1 MVIMI
6 RLIALFFLFSLSMSA
21 QELRGIW
28 LSRNELGSKAQI
40 AAIMDSLA
48 ANNFNTV
55 LVNCWSRGYP
65 LFPSETFYKHT
76 GMYIDPV
83 YEGRDVLAEAIA
95 EGHRRGLS
103 VEAWFE
109 YGLVGGYNAYYPGTS
124 GKGKIFDV
132 HPDWVAKKLDG
143 TEVNSVGH
151 YWMAPSRPEVRQ
163 FLLELHR
170 EVAEKYDIDGIEFD
184 RIRYSGNGYGYDGYT
199 DSLWRA
205 SHGGNPPPSDGAD
218 AEWMRFRA
226 DFLNDFMRAA
236 YDSIKA
242 VNPHVYVT
250 NAPGFYSSSSY
261 QSYNDNLQD
270 WFQWVE
276 TGSVDHVQVQ
286 MYVGSDASLNAYLNY
301 IFSNPIRPITK
312 VDRIYPALAFAP
324 NGNQTSTAELLKM
337 INTTRT
343 RGMHGNVWW
352 YYGDLN
358 TTYSQFLK
366 STAYPAKAEVPG
378 RIPNWRPPGVIVHE
392 TDPSVSKSEGWSNVV
407 VKGYEGN
414 SIAADSSG
422 DKWIDYTMPVPANGW
437 YEVYAFVP
445 SNPIRST
452 RAPYDLFDS
461 SGTSRRFLIDQS
473 NNKNNGWVKLGD
485 TYLKQ
490 GNQKVVRLSNDSV
503 EQYRSVAADAMMLT
517 INRKLSP
524 NVTVTEVQKEN
535 FPVARPDKF
544 WLGQNFPNPFNPA
557 TTISFSVPESAGNND
572 AVTIRVFDLLGRIV
586 ATAANDAYG
595 PGHYTVTFDASDIS
609 SGVYYYQLHAGQF
622 VQTRKMVVVK

>member
-1 MVIMI
+1 MKKLFVIY
-6 RLIALFFLFSLSMSA
+6 FLFHSLSSA

-28 LSRNELGSKAQI
+28 LSRNELGTKAQI

-55 LVNCWSRGYP
+55 LINCWSRGYP
-65 LFPSETFYKHT
+65 LFPSETFFKHT
-76 GMYIDPV
+76 GMTIDPV

-109 YGLVGGYNAYYPGTS
+109 YGLVGGYNGYYPGTS

-132 HPDWVAKKLDG
+132 HPEWVAKKLDG

-184 RIRYSGNGYGYDGYT
+184 RIRYSGNGYGYDSYT

-205 SHGGNPPPSDGAD
+205 SHGGNPPPSSGAD
-218 AEWMRFRA
+218 PEWMRFRA

-242 VNPHVYVT
+242 VNPHVFVT

-286 MYVGSDASLNAYLNY
+286 MYVGTDAALNAYLNY
-301 IFSNPIRPITK
+301 IFTNNIRPITK
-312 VDRIYPALAFAP
+312 VDRIFPALAFAP
-324 NGNQTSTAELLKM
+324 NGNQTSTAELMKM

-343 RGMHGNVWW
+343 RGMYGNVWW

-358 TTYSQFLK
+358 STYSRFLT
-366 STAYPAKAEVPG
+366 STAYPGKAEIPG
-378 RIPNWRPPGVIVHE
+378 RISNWRPPGVIVNE
-392 TDPSVSKSEGWSNVV
+392 SDPSVTKSDGWINVA
-407 VKGYEGN
+407 VKGFEGN

-422 DKWIDYTMPVPANGW
+422 DKWIEYTLPVPADGW
-437 YEVYAFVP
+437 YTVYAFVP
-445 SNPIRST
+445 WNSIRSQ

-461 SGTSRRFLIDQS
+461 SGTAIRVRIDQS
-473 NNKNNGWVKLGD
+473 TNKNNGWVKIGD
-485 TYLKQ
+485 SFLTQ
-490 GNQKVVRLSNDSV
+490 GNQKVLRISNDSV
-503 EQYRSVAADAMMLT
+503 GQYRSVAADAVMLT

-524 NVTVTEVQKEN
+524 NVVVTEVQREN
-535 FPVARPDKF
+535 FISARPDNF
-544 WLGQNFPNPFNPA
+544 WLGQNYPNPFNPA
-557 TTISFSVPESAGNND
+557 TTILFSVPNTAGRGDAISLRIYDVLGRVVTTLVNDVRTAGNYSVN
-572 AVTIRVFDLLGRIV
+572 
-586 ATAANDAYG
+586 
-595 PGHYTVTFDASDIS
+595 FDASQLS
-609 SGVYYYQLHAGQF
+609 SGIYYYQLRSGSFAK
-622 VQTRKMVVVK
+622 TKKMVLMK